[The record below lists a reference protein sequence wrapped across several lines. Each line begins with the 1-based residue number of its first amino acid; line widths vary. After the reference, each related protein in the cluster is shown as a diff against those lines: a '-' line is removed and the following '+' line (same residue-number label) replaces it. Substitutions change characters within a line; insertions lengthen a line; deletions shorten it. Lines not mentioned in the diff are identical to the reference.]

1 MAARGPKNVQR
12 SRAEAERARVY
23 AARTAWHDGQI
34 RRRTRDNLIAGVV
47 GGLLVVGAIASQSVH
62 AVVNAPEPEPEPT
75 ETSAPGGPLENPFA
89 DLFSDDAPAE

>member
-1 MAARGPKNVQR
+1 MAVRGPKNAQR

-47 GGLLVVGAIASQSVH
+47 GGLIVVGAIASQSVH
-62 AVVNAPEPEPEPT
+62 AVVNAPEPEPT